1 MKIQTIALAAA
12 VAVAPVA
19 ASAMTIAVG
28 GGTGTYLLGDCPG
41 GASMVIG
48 DVTAAGGAGSHDVS
62 FESCS
67 EPANG
72 IANASITIA
81 VASVFENL
89 TMSWENG
96 ESVVITDGSGNLVGG
111 TMLAASTVFTA
122 ATNPQLLS
130 FAWTGSLKDA
140 SFDYDVSAVPVP
152 AGLLLLGTALA
163 GLGLARRKA

>member
-96 ESVVITDGSGNLVGG
+96 ESVVITDGSGNLGHSRAYTPVWRCSLERSNNLG
-111 TMLAASTVFTA
+111 TM
-122 ATNPQLLS
+122 P
-130 FAWTGSLKDA
+130 
-140 SFDYDVSAVPVP
+140 PR
-152 AGLLLLGTALA
+152 
-163 GLGLARRKA
+163 GLACQGFGDQSRSRFC